1 MKKIY
6 YGDTD
11 KGRAQFIDFK
21 PTKEGC
27 SKPEP
32 IRKFKPEYTAFAEQ
46 KTRTGAETFCKEKGG
61 RLAQIYNYEEDQLA
75 WDKLKE
81 LKKTS

>member
-32 IRKFKPEYTAFAEQ
+32 IRKFKPEYTAFAE
-46 KTRTGAETFCKEKGG
+46 
-61 RLAQIYNYEEDQLA
+61 
-75 WDKLKE
+75 
-81 LKKTS
+81 